1 LINGDETMRLTV
13 NPNRMELLRLRRRLG
28 LAERGHKLL
37 KDKLEELMRQ
47 FLENIRRLAELQE
60 GVSAQLKK
68 IFLSFALARSRSSFA
83 DLDRFLPQ
91 GRVNVETKK
100 ERVLNLYLPR
110 FELKEMETADYDL
123 RNTEAELDIGLK
135 KTREIMKDL
144 LEMARLWKT
153 VELLSTEIEVTRR
166 RVNALEYI
174 LIPSIRETIRSISS
188 RLEEME
194 RSYQVQLMRVKE
206 IIRQH

>member
-1 LINGDETMRLTV
+1 MKLKV

-47 FLENIRRLAELQE
+47 FLANIRRLSELQRR
-60 GVSAQLKK
+60 VSQALNKV
-68 IFLSFALARSRSSFA
+68 FLSLALVRGGGTLVDLEGMIPEGDLALEARR
-83 DLDRFLPQ
+83 
-91 GRVNVETKK
+91 GRI
-100 ERVLNLYLPR
+100 LNLAIPD
-110 FELKEMETADYDL
+110 FEIRTLNVAAIDL
-123 RNTEAELDIGLK
+123 RNTEAELDIAIK
-135 KTREIMKDL
+135 KMREVLSDL
-144 LEMARLWKT
+144 LEMASLWKAA
-153 VELLSTEIEVTRR
+153 ELLSADIEVTRR

-174 LIPSIRETIRSISS
+174 LIPSLKETIAYISS

-206 IIRQH
+206 IVPTH